1 MLEFLD
7 NIDRQFFFFLN
18 SFSGSGWFDTFNI
31 VLSSKTFGVI
41 LVLMIIGLGVKN
53 FKSDGK
59 KLLLAI
65 VASLAFTDSFTY
77 FVLKQNLQRV
87 RPCKAFPSEAVT
99 PEGCRSQFGFPS
111 NHAANSGAAAA
122 VVLAFGYKTFGLALL
137 GCAILVA
144 LSRVFLGV
152 HYPFDVLVGLLS
164 GGLYSYLIVKMINL
178 IFDRKNSEVET

>member
-1 MLEFLD
+1 M
-7 NIDRQFFFFLN
+7 
-18 SFSGSGWFDTFNI
+18 
-31 VLSSKTFGVI
+31 
-41 LVLMIIGLGVKN
+41 
-53 FKSDGK
+53 
-59 KLLLAI
+59 
-65 VASLAFTDSFTY
+65 
-77 FVLKQNLQRV
+77 

-178 IFDRKNSEVET
+178 IFDRKNSKVET